1 MQDALTVDV
10 TSPTAAWLHFL
21 FCTSYH
27 CFYRWSTATIKK
39 KKCVNNCLWLFF
51 KGKCLRPKP
60 RSPPRSLALLNL
72 QASLEVCLAGFAAE
86 WRVRGCTES
95 CFFHCISAVGD
106 CLYKTH
112 LSHLCD
118 SIHPCKLP
126 APIHPVSVS
135 IWGKR
140 TVCKR
145 KKRERRKEKKSLHT
159 RMRSRGSNVQTYVKT
174 KNKVVDPT
182 RSVAAVDTGMY
193 LVGLNLFPTLLG
205 IL

>member
-1 MQDALTVDV
+1 MSVDAGRINGRCNEPHCCMTTL
-10 TSPTAAWLHFL
+10 SFL
-21 FCTSYH
+21 YLLSLFLPLIH
-27 CFYRWSTATIKK
+27 CNHKK
-39 KKCVNNCLWLFF
+39 KKKKICVNNCLWLFF

-72 QASLEVCLAGFAAE
+72 QGSLEVCLAGFAAE

-135 IWGKR
+135 I
-140 TVCKR
+140 
-145 KKRERRKEKKSLHT
+145 
-159 RMRSRGSNVQTYVKT
+159 
-174 KNKVVDPT
+174 
-182 RSVAAVDTGMY
+182 
-193 LVGLNLFPTLLG
+193 
-205 IL
+205 

>member
-1 MQDALTVDV
+1 MSVDAGRINGRCNEPHCCMTTL
-10 TSPTAAWLHFL
+10 SFL
-21 FCTSYH
+21 YLL
-27 CFYRWSTATIKK
+27 STATIKK
-39 KKCVNNCLWLFF
+39 KICVNNCLWLFF

-72 QASLEVCLAGFAAE
+72 QGSLEVCLAGFAAE

-135 IWGKR
+135 I
-140 TVCKR
+140 
-145 KKRERRKEKKSLHT
+145 
-159 RMRSRGSNVQTYVKT
+159 
-174 KNKVVDPT
+174 
-182 RSVAAVDTGMY
+182 
-193 LVGLNLFPTLLG
+193 
-205 IL
+205 

>member
-72 QASLEVCLAGFAAE
+72 QGSLEVCLAGFAAE

-145 KKRERRKEKKSLHT
+145 KKEKEGKKKNPCTHEWDQEEAMCKLTWKRKIKWSIPP
-159 RMRSRGSNVQTYVKT
+159 GVWQQW
-174 KNKVVDPT
+174 
-182 RSVAAVDTGMY
+182 
-193 LVGLNLFPTLLG
+193 TLG
-205 IL
+205 CIWWV